1 MDAVEIELPASLT
14 YFKGREEH
22 IRTDKTTRYLDL
34 RREQLLAAVVKIL
47 ENAWVLILRG
57 IVYFYFY
64 FLSAISPVPLCV
76 KPELV
81 LETALYTFRAATY
94 LVLPGWLSATC

>member
-1 MDAVEIELPASLT
+1 MDAVEIDLIASLT
-14 YFKGREEH
+14 YSKGREEH

-34 RREQLLAAVVKIL
+34 RREQLLGAVVKIL
-47 ENAWVLILRG
+47 ENAWVLIFRG
-57 IVYFYFY
+57 IVYFY
-64 FLSAISPVPLCV
+64 FLSAISAVPLCV

-94 LVLPGWLSATC
+94 LVLSGWLSATC